1 MLFIILSLFVIFIV
15 LYVIYFLIQGAIY
28 VPSSLL
34 AIQTMLSLSEVIK
47 GDKVAD
53 LGSGDG
59 RVAIAFAKKGALV
72 DGYEINPLLVLISR
86 RNIKKNNLES
96 KINIHFQSYWGINLS
111 GYNTVIVFGIDH
123 IMKKLKQKILNEL
136 TPGSKVLLNLFPFP
150 NWKSV
155 KSKNGIYYYI
165 VKLGYGPVA

>member
-1 MLFIILSLFVIFIV
+1 MLFISLCLLNIIIV

-28 VPSSLL
+28 LPSSPL
-34 AIQTMLSLSEVIK
+34 AIQTMLELSKVKK
-47 GDKVAD
+47 GNKVAD

-59 RVAIAFAKKGALV
+59 RVAIAFAQKGALV

-96 KINIHFQSYWGINLS
+96 KINIHFQSFWGINLS

-123 IMKKLKQKILNEL
+123 IMKRLKKKLFKEL
-136 TPGSKVLLNLFPFP
+136 KPGSKILCNLFPFP
-150 NWKSV
+150 DLKPEKV
-155 KSKNGIYYYI
+155 QNGVFLYKKQKYSLT
-165 VKLGYGPVA
+165 K